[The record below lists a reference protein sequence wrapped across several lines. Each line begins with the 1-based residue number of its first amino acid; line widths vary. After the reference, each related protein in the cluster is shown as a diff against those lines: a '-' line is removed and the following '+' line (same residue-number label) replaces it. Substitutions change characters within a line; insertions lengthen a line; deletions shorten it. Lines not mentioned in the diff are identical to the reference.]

1 MESIRVNIYI
11 CPLQNSIKHLHFS
24 EIPIDE
30 EGCTDASDCASSVAL
45 CTAGS
50 CVCPITH
57 FTKNRECMES
67 K

>member
-1 MESIRVNIYI
+1 MESKRVNIYI
-11 CPLQNSIKHLHFS
+11 CPLQDKHLQFS
-24 EIPIDE
+24 EILIDE

-57 FTKNRECMES
+57 FTKNSECVES